1 MSSGERRLAAI
12 MYTDMVGYT
21 ALAQRNEALS
31 LTLVDEQRRLL
42 RPVFSRHGGREV
54 KTMGDAF
61 MVEFPNALDAVRCAY
76 DVQRATREF
85 NISQSQESRIHL
97 RVGVH
102 LGDVVDTQGDISGDA
117 VNVASR
123 IEPLAEDGGVC
134 LTRQVYDQIQNKVS
148 FQMSSMG
155 SRTLKNV
162 AAPVEVFKIEMPNE
176 GEGILRPRPD
186 RARIAVLPFENI
198 SPDPT
203 DEYFADGMT
212 EELIERLSQVRGL
225 KVIARTSVMGY
236 KKKEKKVSEISTE
249 LGVGSVVEG
258 SVRKA
263 GNRVRVT
270 AQLIDAGTDEHLWS
284 AHYDKD
290 LDDIFAVQADIA
302 GRIANAMPANLVG
315 NQALV
320 AEGGTSNAKA
330 YAYYLKGRQLYYQ
343 STEESVRNAIALFE
357 SATEVD
363 PRFAKAWAAHARCII
378 SLGFMGLLGYQET
391 LDKANQVLQKALAI
405 DENLAEAHVV
415 LSLIAWIGDDQVN
428 DDGEARR
435 ALELNPSLADAY
447 GMLGLV
453 RASRGYPKEAIR
465 LYEAAYELDPLSPL
479 VIDRLGEMWMYS
491 GRVAEAQ
498 DFWERN
504 LSFAPLEATE
514 NLIGCH
520 LLKGE
525 LDQADALLK
534 SLERDFPNTLR
545 TLLTRGTVAAIK
557 GERLVAQKAILEMEE
572 KYNPGNRNK
581 MVGFVRYFLGDMDGF
596 FAAMFRDVENHTLDP
611 VTLRY
616 SPFFAKA
623 RADPRYRELML
634 KNKEDPD
641 LKESF

>member
-1 MSSGERRLAAI
+1 

-236 KKKEKKVSEISTE
+236 KKKEKKVSEIGTE

-504 LSFAPLEATE
+504 LRFAPLEATE

-557 GERLVAQKAILEMEE
+557 GERLVAQKTILEMEE